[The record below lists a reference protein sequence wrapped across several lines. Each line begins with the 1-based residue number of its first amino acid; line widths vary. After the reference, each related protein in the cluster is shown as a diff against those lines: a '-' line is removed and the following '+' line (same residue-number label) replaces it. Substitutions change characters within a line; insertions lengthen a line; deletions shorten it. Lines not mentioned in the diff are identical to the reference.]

1 MRIMISVFSF
11 MFTEANPDK
20 GTETISRSFTVIS
33 LIICLQKLTP
43 IRGRKLYFVP
53 SKILMCV
60 SFTEANP
67 DKGTETLLSYRT
79 INLFVTKFTEANPD
93 KGTETGINLIASFLS
108 I

>member
-1 MRIMISVFSF
+1 
-11 MFTEANPDK
+11 
-20 GTETISRSFTVIS
+20 
-33 LIICLQKLTP
+33 
-43 IRGRKLYFVP
+43 VP